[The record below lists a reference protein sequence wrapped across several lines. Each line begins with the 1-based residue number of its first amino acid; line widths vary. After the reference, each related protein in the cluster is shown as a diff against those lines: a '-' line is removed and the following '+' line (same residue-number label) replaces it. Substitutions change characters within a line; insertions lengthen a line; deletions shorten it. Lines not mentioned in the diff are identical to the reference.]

1 MDNSTYSRIREIR
14 ESLKM
19 SGTRVAKQLNIT
31 PQYYYDIERGKRGLS
46 AEIVS
51 QLVDIFHVSADYLLG
66 KSEYNEYAQVNGPS
80 LNAGEPQTAGM
91 SFYGGSESYTADEI
105 EVMEAALKAYREQK
119 KKLMDQMNNNQ

>member
-1 MDNSTYSRIREIR
+1 MDSSTYSRIREIR

-51 QLVDIFHVSADYLLG
+51 QLVDIFQVSADYLLG
-66 KSEYNEYAQVNGPS
+66 KSDHNDYADQQASQDGKAQHS
-80 LNAGEPQTAGM
+80 MGM
-91 SFYGGSESYTADEI
+91 SFYGGSETYTADEI

-119 KKLMDQMNNNQ
+119 KKLMDQMNKNH

>member
-51 QLVDIFHVSADYLLG
+51 QLVDIFQVSADYLLG
-66 KSEYNEYAQVNGPS
+66 KSEYNDYSQDNGPS
-80 LNAGEPQTAGM
+80 QNEGQSQTAGM

-119 KKLMDQMNNNQ
+119 KKLMDQLNNIK